1 MFFDGSRYLRS
12 GTAICT
18 LADGRIVTATKIPKP
33 TIRPLI
39 GYHRRDELQRLDH
52 LAYHYLKDPTTFWR
66 LCDANGV
73 PCPDALAAR
82 RLVGVPVKDE

>member
-1 MFFDGSRYLRS
+1 MFFDGSRYQKS

-18 LADGRIVTATKIPKP
+18 LGDGRVVTATKIPTP

-39 GYHRRDELQRLDH
+39 GYHRRDDGQRLDH

-66 LCDANGV
+66 LCDANNT
-73 PCPDALAAR
+73 PCPDALGAR
-82 RLVGVPVKDE
+82 RLVGIPLKDQ